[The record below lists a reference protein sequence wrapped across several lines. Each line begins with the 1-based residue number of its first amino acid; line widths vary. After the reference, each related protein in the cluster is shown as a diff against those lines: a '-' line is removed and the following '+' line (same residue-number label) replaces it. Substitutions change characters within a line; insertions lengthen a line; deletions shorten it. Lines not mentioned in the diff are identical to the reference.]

1 MSKTQ
6 NCIQRSKKVPK
17 PFQKRV
23 IRYINDP
30 RKLYDGLLVVHG
42 VGCGKTLE
50 ATIASQCYLDKYPDR
65 KVVFVGP
72 ASLVN
77 NFKNEVEYYGA
88 TNMNKYKF
96 YSFSKFYALVKRG
109 RRPPCKES
117 LLIIDEAH
125 NLRSLTSKKAKAIIR
140 CAYTAHKKL
149 LLTATPFINSPRD
162 FINLINMV
170 HGKEIADSDQFPL
183 KATLKNSSDALSTL
197 LKGRVDY
204 IPSCRS
210 SSDFPKV
217 VEKLVSVPMSNSYMH
232 AYENSIAGMLVGG
245 ITIPNPEKFLHGYRK
260 AVNKAGVDAYY
271 SEKLDVA
278 LSKIKTRQGK
288 ILKTV
293 VFTNWLSYGVK
304 AITKYLKLANIDF
317 RVFKGGV
324 SAKEKSKMVK
334 DYNDNKYP
342 VLVITKAGAEGL
354 DLKETRNMII
364 MDPVWHDA
372 GIQQIIG
379 RAVRYRSH
387 VNLPK
392 KDRIVHVY
400 KMMLTFPAGHPRR
413 KTGDQMLYKII
424 ERKNKLK
431 VVVDQILERASTG
444 SNQRPQRIAFS
455 PTKKSSR
462 RRRVSR
468 KINKRDINKLTLQ
481 ELKKLARQLKL
492 NKKIMGVSVSSF
504 RVSNRN
510 VLENFIKNI
519 L

>member
-6 NCIQRSKKVPK
+6 NCIQRSKKTPK
-17 PFQKRV
+17 SFQKRV

-65 KVVFVGP
+65 KVIFIGP

-77 NFKNEVEYYGA
+77 NFKSEVEYYGA
-88 TNMNKYKF
+88 TNMNKYEF

-109 RRPPCKES
+109 RRPPCNDS

-125 NLRSLTSKKAKAIIR
+125 NLRSLKSKKAKAIIR

-183 KATLKNSSDALSTL
+183 KATLKNSSDALATL

-210 SSDFPKV
+210 GSEFPKV
-217 VEKLVSVPMSNSYMH
+217 VEKLLSVPMSNSYMR
-232 AYENSIAGMLVGG
+232 AYEDSIAGMLVGG
-245 ITIPNPEKFLHGYRK
+245 IAIPNPEKFLHGYRK
-260 AVNKAGVDAYY
+260 AVNKAGVDTYY

-278 LSKIKTRQGK
+278 LAKIKKQGK

-293 VFTNWLSYGVK
+293 IFTNWLSYGVK
-304 AITKYLKLANIDF
+304 AITKYLKLANINF
-317 RVFKGGV
+317 RVFKGGI
-324 SAKEKSKMVK
+324 SAKEKAQMVK

-342 VLVITKAGAEGL
+342 VLVITRAGAEGL
-354 DLKETRNMII
+354 DLKETRNMIV

-392 KDRIVHVY
+392 KDRVVHVY
-400 KMMLTFPAGHPRR
+400 KMMLTFPPGHPRR

-424 ERKNKLK
+424 DRKNKLK

-455 PTKKSSR
+455 PSKKSR
-462 RRRVSR
+462 RIKPSR
-468 KINKRDINKLTLQ
+468 KINKRDIKKLTLK
-481 ELKKLARQLKL
+481 ELKALARQLKL
-492 NKKIMGVSVSSF
+492 NKKKMGVSLSSF
-504 RVSNRN
+504 RVRNRT
-510 VLENFIKNI
+510 VLENFIKI
-519 L
+519 AL

>member
-1 MSKTQ
+1 MNKNQ
-6 NCIQRSKKVPK
+6 NCIKRSKKIPR

-23 IRYINDP
+23 IRYINNS

-65 KVVFVGP
+65 KVIFIGP

-77 NFKNEVEYYGA
+77 NFKNEIEYYGA
-88 TNMNKYKF
+88 TNLHKYEF
-96 YSFSKFYALVKRG
+96 YSFSKFYSLVKRG
-109 RRPPCKES
+109 SRPLCKDS
-117 LLIIDEAH
+117 LLIIDEVH
-125 NLRSLTSKKAKAIIR
+125 NLRSLTSKKAKVIIQ

-183 KATLKNSSDALSTL
+183 KATLKNSSDALATL

-210 SSDFPKV
+210 SNDFPKV
-217 VEKLVSVPMSNSYMH
+217 VEKLVRVPMSTSYMR
-232 AYENSIAGMLVGG
+232 AYEDSISGMLVGG

-260 AVNKAGVDAYY
+260 AVNKAGVDTYY

-278 LSKIKTRQGK
+278 LSKIKSNHGK
-288 ILKTV
+288 LLKTV
-293 VFTNWLSYGVK
+293 VFTNWISYGVK
-304 AITKYLKLANIDF
+304 AITKYLKLANINYK
-317 RVFKGGV
+317 VFKGGV

-334 DYNDNKYP
+334 DYNDNKFS
-342 VLVITKAGAEGL
+342 VLIITKAGSEGL

-387 VNLPK
+387 VNLPN
-392 KDRIVHVY
+392 KDRVVHVY
-400 KMMLTFPAGHPRR
+400 KMMLTFPSGNPNR

-424 ERKNKLK
+424 ARKNKLK

-444 SNQRPQRIAFS
+444 SNQLPQRIAFS
-455 PTKKSSR
+455 PTKR
-462 RRRVSR
+462 QSR
-468 KINKRDINKLTLQ
+468 KPKRKSRKP
-481 ELKKLARQLKL
+481 KKA
-492 NKKIMGVSVSSF
+492 
-504 RVSNRN
+504 
-510 VLENFIKNI
+510 
-519 L
+519 